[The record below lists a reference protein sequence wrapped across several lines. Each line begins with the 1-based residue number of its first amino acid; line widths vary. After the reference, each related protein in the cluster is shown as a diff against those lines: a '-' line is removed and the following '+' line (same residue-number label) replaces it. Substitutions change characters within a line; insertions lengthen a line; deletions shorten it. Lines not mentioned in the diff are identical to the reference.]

1 MNKIRYLCLIFL
13 VLIFNS
19 ISTILYSE
27 NKTEILYKINE
38 EIITNID
45 LENEEKFLIF
55 LNPNLSN
62 LSKDQL
68 LKISKNSL
76 MNRKI
81 KEVELNKIYDF
92 DKNKSGEKYLQRFI
106 KNSKYNNA
114 QELANSLKEFNLEYE
129 YLVKNFHIDNVWREF
144 IYEKFKSQVKINVE
158 SLKKQIQNQK
168 TNYEE
173 LNLSEILFKPD
184 ADNSFDKLTKKIY
197 EEIDSLGFEATASV
211 YSISETKKFGGKLGW
226 IKSNQISKE
235 IYAEIKKGDL
245 ITKPIKTNSG
255 YLILKLN
262 KKRTVEKKVNLEEE
276 LQKLINIETDKE
288 LNKFGYIY
296 FNKIKKRTFISE
308 I

>member
-13 VLIFNS
+13 VLLFSS
-19 ISTILYSE
+19 ISNILYSE

-92 DKNKSGEKYLQRFI
+92 DKNKLGEKYLQRFI
-106 KNSKYNNA
+106 ANSKYNSTR
-114 QELANSLKEFNLEYE
+114 ELENSLLEYE

-144 IYEKFKSQVKINVE
+144 IYEKFKPQVKINVE

-173 LNLSEILFKPD
+173 LNLSEILFKPV
-184 ADNSFDKLTKKIY
+184 ADTSFDELTKKIY
-197 EEIDSLGFEATASV
+197 EEINSLGFEATASV

>member
-92 DKNKSGEKYLQRFI
+92 GKNKSGEKYLQRFI
-106 KNSKYNNA
+106 KNTNRNIFVISFFGSYIPIF
-114 QELANSLKEFNLEYE
+114 SFNIIWRFLFP
-129 YLVKNFHIDNVWREF
+129 NF
-144 IYEKFKSQVKINVE
+144 
-158 SLKKQIQNQK
+158 
-168 TNYEE
+168 
-173 LNLSEILFKPD
+173 
-184 ADNSFDKLTKKIY
+184 
-197 EEIDSLGFEATASV
+197 
-211 YSISETKKFGGKLGW
+211 
-226 IKSNQISKE
+226 
-235 IYAEIKKGDL
+235 
-245 ITKPIKTNSG
+245 
-255 YLILKLN
+255 
-262 KKRTVEKKVNLEEE
+262 
-276 LQKLINIETDKE
+276 
-288 LNKFGYIY
+288 
-296 FNKIKKRTFISE
+296 
-308 I
+308 

>member
-129 YLVKNFHIDNVWREF
+129 YLVKNFHVDNVWREF

-158 SLKKQIQNQK
+158 SLKKQIQN
-168 TNYEE
+168 
-173 LNLSEILFKPD
+173 
-184 ADNSFDKLTKKIY
+184 
-197 EEIDSLGFEATASV
+197 
-211 YSISETKKFGGKLGW
+211 
-226 IKSNQISKE
+226 
-235 IYAEIKKGDL
+235 
-245 ITKPIKTNSG
+245 
-255 YLILKLN
+255 
-262 KKRTVEKKVNLEEE
+262 
-276 LQKLINIETDKE
+276 LQ
-288 LNKFGYIY
+288 F
-296 FNKIKKRTFISE
+296 F
-308 I
+308 